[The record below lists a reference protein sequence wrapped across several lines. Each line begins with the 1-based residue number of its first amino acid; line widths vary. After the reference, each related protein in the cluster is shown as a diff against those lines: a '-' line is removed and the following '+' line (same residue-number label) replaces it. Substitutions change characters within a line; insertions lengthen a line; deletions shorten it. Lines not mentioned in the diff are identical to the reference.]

1 MTQRHWYQA
10 RKKGAGDPE
19 DGTIS
24 KTQSSADPLALSVY
38 LVSYKVI

>member
-19 DGTIS
+19 DGTIF
-24 KTQSSADPLALSVY
+24 KNAVFCRSAGT
-38 LVSYKVI
+38 